1 MKKDFIQDQ
10 DYILSLRQGTLFRA
24 FFINLIFGAIALG
37 LTYVPVLL
45 YVAVL
50 LTGISPMV
58 MYFSIISAIALWQML
73 GVILFLVPGIATW
86 WQRRAMRI

>member
-10 DYILSLRQGTLFRA
+10 DFKMRLRQRTLFRA
-24 FFINLIFGAIALG
+24 FFVNLLFGAFALA

-58 MYFSIISAIALWQML
+58 MYFSIISAIALWQLM
-73 GVILFLVPGIATW
+73 GVVLFLVPAIAVW
-86 WQRRAMRI
+86 WERRTLQY